1 MLEGEPF
8 EAKRCVIVVCNMFHP
23 LMSTDY
29 AFCWKT
35 VFGKRKTNQ
44 KPLAQPLLKR
54 LSCENS
60 SQMSFCGEQGA

>member
-1 MLEGEPF
+1 MGSEALDGEPF

-29 AFCWKT
+29 AFCWQT

-44 KPLAQPLLKR
+44 KPLAQPLLK
-54 LSCENS
+54 
-60 SQMSFCGEQGA
+60 